1 MQGPGIGKWKEWS
14 LVNSGTVS
22 GGEVGRKGGAQAGV
36 ALEVVVVRSVEGRG
50 ALTCIL
56 NLTDFL
62 VCGEWTTGGQ
72 GGS

>member
-1 MQGPGIGKWKEWS
+1 M
-14 LVNSGTVS
+14 
-22 GGEVGRKGGAQAGV
+22 GRKGGAQAGV